1 MIMPKAK
8 KLPSGSWHT
17 RVTVN
22 GETISITG
30 RTEKEVLAKAARIKT
45 DARAEAHHPA
55 GITVAEAVERY
66 IKGRDGILSPSTIK
80 AYRSYQ
86 QHRLQ
91 TLMPRRIATLT
102 PSICQQAVAAEA
114 RQTSAKTVRN
124 AWGLVFAAVQA
135 EDPDFRCHVTLP
147 AKQAPKGRAITPEE
161 LREIFA
167 HVRGTRYE
175 LPILLDAFLGLRR
188 SELYALRKSDFD
200 FDRGTVTIRRAYV
213 QTPEGGWVEREA
225 TKTAAGHRTI
235 PVDAEL
241 LRMVAATADGD
252 ERLMEGIH
260 PNTLYNRLQ
269 RITEACGMPHVR
281 LHDFRHTFASVSHLL
296 GIPEHYTMAAG
307 GWASRPVLDGVY
319 THTYDSEIRAFSS
332 KVADF
337 FSNLN
342 FSQNVENEAQ
352 KESAEKVTKSP

>member
-17 RVTVN
+17 RVTIG

-86 QHRLQ
+86 AHRLQ
-91 TLMPRRIATLT
+91 TLMPRRISTLT
-102 PSICQQAVAAEA
+102 PSVCQQAIAAEA

-161 LREIFA
+161 LREIFD

-188 SELYALRKSDFD
+188 SELYALRKRDFD

-225 TKTAAGHRTI
+225 TKTAAGYRVLS
-235 PVDAEL
+235 VDPALIKAVEG
-241 LRMVAATADGD
+241 VECA
-252 ERLMEGIH
+252 ERLFEGIH
-260 PNTLYNRLQ
+260 PNTLYTHLK
-269 RITEACGMPHVR
+269 RITEAHGLPHVR
-281 LHDFRHTFASVSHLL
+281 VHDFRHTFASVSHLL
-296 GIPEHYTMAAG
+296 GVPDHYTMAAG
-307 GWASRPVLDGVY
+307 GWASRPVMDAVY
-319 THTYDSEIRAFSS
+319 THAIDSAGAQFAD
-332 KVADF
+332 KVAAF
-337 FSNLN
+337 YSELT
-342 FSQNVENEAQ
+342 
-352 KESAEKVTKSP
+352 KVK